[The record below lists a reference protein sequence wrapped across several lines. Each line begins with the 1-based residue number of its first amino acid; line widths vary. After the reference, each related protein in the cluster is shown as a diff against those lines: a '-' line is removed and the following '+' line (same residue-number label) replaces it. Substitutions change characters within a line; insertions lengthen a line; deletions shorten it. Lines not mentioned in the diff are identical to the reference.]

1 MAIIIPNDFT
11 SYQLTEQEEL
21 EGSILTIT
29 QKQVIQNHLS
39 AAAHEKNALEYDP
52 ENPQRFVQQEASLK
66 GQLDAYHFILASSE
80 AAEEAKLSTPDS
92 ASD

>member
-66 GQLDAYHFILASSE
+66 GQLDAYHFI
-80 AAEEAKLSTPDS
+80 T
-92 ASD
+92 